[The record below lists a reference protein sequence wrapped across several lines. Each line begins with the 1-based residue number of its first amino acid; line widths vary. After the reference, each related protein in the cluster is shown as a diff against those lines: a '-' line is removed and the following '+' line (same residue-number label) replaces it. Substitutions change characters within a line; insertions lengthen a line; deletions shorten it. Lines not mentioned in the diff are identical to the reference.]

1 MQPRKE
7 RRPRCS
13 TSLLTLEVCHGHLP
27 FGGLLWLLCGAQAF
41 TLLGGRPRSSA
52 AVRGLRALHV
62 GVHPLPDIGVEPSL
76 KALWVVPSKPATL
89 SRTPG
94 CCEQIQKCRGTG
106 SVVLLGKGCV
116 ILWPKQR
123 SVCPAPLPLGLG
135 YVNQIHLLLLPQE
148 MGGSFHLFSLELS
161 TSSCGFA
168 LSCHSARWS

>member
-1 MQPRKE
+1 MAI
-7 RRPRCS
+7 C
-13 TSLLTLEVCHGHLP
+13 LLGDSCGSFVGHKLSHS
-27 FGGLLWLLCGAQAF
+27 
-41 TLLGGRPRSSA
+41 GGRPRSSA

-123 SVCPAPLPLGLG
+123 SVCPAPLRWDWDTSIKSTCSSSPRRWAGLS
-135 YVNQIHLLLLPQE
+135 I
-148 MGGSFHLFSLELS
+148 FS
-161 TSSCGFA
+161 A
-168 LSCHSARWS
+168 

>member
-1 MQPRKE
+1 MAI
-7 RRPRCS
+7 C
-13 TSLLTLEVCHGHLP
+13 LLGDSCGSFVGHKLSHS
-27 FGGLLWLLCGAQAF
+27 
-41 TLLGGRPRSSA
+41 GGRPRSSA

-123 SVCPAPLPLGLG
+123 SVCPAPLRWDWDTSIKSACSSSPRRWAGLS
-135 YVNQIHLLLLPQE
+135 I
-148 MGGSFHLFSLELS
+148 FS
-161 TSSCGFA
+161 A
-168 LSCHSARWS
+168 